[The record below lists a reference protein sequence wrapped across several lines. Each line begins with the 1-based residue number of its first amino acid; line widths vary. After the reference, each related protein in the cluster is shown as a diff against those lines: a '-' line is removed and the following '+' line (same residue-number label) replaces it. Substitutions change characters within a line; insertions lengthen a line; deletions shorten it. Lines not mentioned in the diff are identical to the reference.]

1 MLTVSSISR
10 IASTAA
16 WSASSFSPRP
26 TQPDAASAA
35 ASVTRTS
42 SRARLRSGAG
52 ALNPPRTLLGRGR
65 RRLEEGRRVEQV
77 ALAGR
82 QEDDLRR
89 RLLEDLQRLELEVA
103 VGQRARAEPLRL
115 RLAARALD
123 LLLRLGLRLLDLLA
137 RGERVLGR
145 DLLALDRLA

>member
-1 MLTVSSISR
+1 MLTVSSMRR

-16 WSASSFSPRP
+16 PSAFSFSPRP

-42 SRARLRSGAG
+42 SRARLRSGAV
-52 ALNPPRTLLGRGR
+52 LNAPQTLCRARLGRGGLGLQER
-65 RRLEEGRRVEQV
+65 RRIEQV

-89 RLLEDLQRLELEVA
+89 GLLEDLQRLELEVA

-115 RLAARALD
+115 RLAARPLD
-123 LLLRLGLRLLDLLA
+123 LLLRLGLGLLDLLL
-137 RGERVLGR
+137 RRERVLRR
-145 DLLALDRLA
+145 DLLAL